1 MLTSEGWKLCFLLSS
16 SFVNYC
22 VLSDNCVFTVLLTPI
37 ILTVFEY
44 MGSFYVNNIN
54 RKKMIFLPILRKA
67 FQSAGDVPCLHSVS
81 LR

>member
-1 MLTSEGWKLCFLLSS
+1 MYFSAAEHLLIIVCFLII
-16 SFVNYC
+16 
-22 VLSDNCVFTVLLTPI
+22 VFTVLFPPI
-37 ILTVFEY
+37 ILTVYEY

-67 FQSAGDVPCLHSVS
+67 FPSAGDVPCLHSVS